1 MTAEEAAE
9 KAAEAQKRA
18 EEAAES
24 SAENQEAAQRA
35 AQEAEEA
42 REAAQAARKAAEE
55 AQTAAETSRQAAE
68 AANLEAAEA
77 AAEAAEYARKVAET
91 YGEIVEIKAEMVE
104 FLAEA
109 QKAAEEAEAAQ
120 KAAEEAQK
128 KAEEAALASTKYRA
142 LLDLATYADRDDY
155 ARPQQK
161 LLAAAIQA
169 GRDAIQAAA
178 DIPEVEE
185 ALAGAKKAIDAIP
198 TRAELEAKEL
208 PYTDVKEGAWY
219 YQAVQYAVNQ
229 GLFQGTT
236 ESTFSPNGTMSR
248 AMAVTVLYRLAGSP
262 EVEGTVDFT
271 DMDAEA
277 YYYRALVWAWEAG
290 IVQGVDAERFA
301 PQSMVTREQLVSLL
315 YRYAQTQNMD
325 VSEKVDLGDYADA
338 EQVSAYAREAMA
350 WAIGNGIVEGV
361 DAATLAPKGT
371 ATRAQAAAILM
382 RFLENF

>member
-1 MTAEEAAE
+1 MAALAALE
-9 KAAEAQKRA
+9 GLVSDKA
-18 EEAAES
+18 
-24 SAENQEAAQRA
+24 
-35 AQEAEEA
+35 
-42 REAAQAARKAAEE
+42 
-55 AQTAAETSRQAAE
+55 
-68 AANLEAAEA
+68 
-77 AAEAAEYARKVAET
+77 ARKVAET

-198 TRAELEAKEL
+198 TRADLEAKEL

-271 DMDAEA
+271 DVDAEA

-325 VSEKVDLGDYADA
+325 VSEKADLGDYADA